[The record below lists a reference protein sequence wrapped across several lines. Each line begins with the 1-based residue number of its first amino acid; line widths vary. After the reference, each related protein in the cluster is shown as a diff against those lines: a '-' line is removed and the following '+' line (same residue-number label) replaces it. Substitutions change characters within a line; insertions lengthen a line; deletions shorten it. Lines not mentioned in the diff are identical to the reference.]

1 VFERVDDLRGG
12 IWSFVMVIR
21 GDDATIFEE
30 ECLAEI
36 FGKRTNIVQFT
47 EGGVG
52 CICAFGCQPSAD

>member
-1 VFERVDDLRGG
+1 
-12 IWSFVMVIR
+12 MVIR

-36 FGKRTNIVQFT
+36 FGKRTNIVQLT